1 MKYFAIEAKSDLKSR
16 QIEKRLETELLNMG
30 FFFDDINPDFVIII
44 GGDGKLI
51 RSVHKY
57 IDRIDTIRFVTIM
70 TGTLGFYMS
79 HCEADIPE
87 LLENLKANR
96 YEESLYHLLEV
107 EIDKRPLFYAL
118 NEVRLEN
125 RIRTSII
132 DVRIDGMLFE
142 TFRGNGLVVS
152 TPFGSSA
159 YNRSL
164 GGAIVCDALEVM
176 QLTEIAGIHHNSYR
190 SLSNSLILG
199 KDRVIELAS
208 EDVKNSIIGY
218 DHLSYSTDGV
228 IKLTIRLSDK
238 TVRLINKPGYSYFQR
253 LRKSFMY

>member
-1 MKYFAIEAKSDLKSR
+1 MKYFAIEAKNDVKSK
-16 QIEKRLETELLNMG
+16 QIEKRLEIELLNMG
-30 FFFDDINPDFVIII
+30 FFFDERNPDFVIII

-57 IDRIDTIRFVTIM
+57 IDRIDAIRFVTIM

-79 HCEADIPE
+79 HCEEDIPE
-87 LLENLKANR
+87 LLQNLKANN
-96 YEESLYHLLEV
+96 YSESLYHLLEV
-107 EIDKRPLFYAL
+107 EIDKRAHLYAV

-190 SLSNSLILG
+190 SLNNSLILG
-199 KDRVIELAS
+199 KERVIELTSA
-208 EDVKNSIIGY
+208 DIKNSIIGY
-218 DHLSYSTDGV
+218 DHLSYQTEGV
-228 IKLTIRLSDK
+228 EKLTIRLSNK
-238 TVRLINKPGYSYFQR
+238 TVRLINKAGYSYFHR